1 MLKTESR
8 IFFQI
13 PDETDER
20 VLHPAK
26 IMTVEGN
33 LFTADPEEE
42 GLELENEM
50 DFSIY
55 FEMDRKFM
63 CQAARI
69 GSIIEREKRTVV
81 EFETIGDPR
90 LAENRQ
96 VLRISTV
103 GANLTAKFGVE
114 KNCDVVDVSPTGF
127 AVYAAKTHETGGQ
140 VDALLYFEGEEFR
153 GVVTIKSAIERKG
166 KIRYG
171 VQCLDETKS
180 GNNLIKGLGR
190 ITMAIQRQQ
199 LARVSRRE

>member
-13 PDETDER
+13 PGEADER

-33 LFTADPEEE
+33 LYTAEPEE

-50 DFSIY
+50 DFFIY

-63 CQAARI
+63 RQAARI
-69 GSIIEREKRTVV
+69 GSIIEREKRTMV
-81 EFETIGDPR
+81 EFETIGDSG

-96 VLRISTV
+96 ALRISTV

-114 KNCDVVDVSPTGF
+114 KNCDVLDVSPTGF
-127 AVYAAKTHETGGQ
+127 ALYAAKTHKTGGQ
-140 VDALLYFEGEEFR
+140 VDAILYFEGEEFR
-153 GVVTIKSAIERKG
+153 GAVTIKSAIERKG

-199 LARVSRRE
+199 LARISRRE